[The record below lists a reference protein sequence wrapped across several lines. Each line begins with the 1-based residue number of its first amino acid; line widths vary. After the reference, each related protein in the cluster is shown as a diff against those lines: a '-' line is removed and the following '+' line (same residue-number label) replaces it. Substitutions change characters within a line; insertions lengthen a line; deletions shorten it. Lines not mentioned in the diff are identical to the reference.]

1 MEDTVRLGSS
11 APYFC
16 GLDSYHPGNNVG
28 GDCRFPA
35 EQKLLDLRSE
45 LNKDAAQF
53 GFSIPGALVMV
64 LELNAGLQEETMR
77 RFVPIISDR

>member
-11 APYFC
+11 APC
-16 GLDSYHPGNNVG
+16 VNCRDSHHFGGNAG
-28 GDCRFPA
+28 GECRFPA
-35 EQKLLDLRSE
+35 GQKLLDLRSK

-64 LELNAGLQEETMR
+64 LELNVGLQEETMG